1 MDYLRENPFFGS
13 VVIRIVTA
21 IERSPDMAIPIT
33 PTPVLE
39 GEEAEKFWDKVETE
53 KNKRL
58 DLISTP
64 KLEELRR
71 KIVNNAKRRQK

>member
-1 MDYLRENPFFGS
+1 
-13 VVIRIVTA
+13 
-21 IERSPDMAIPIT
+21 MAIPIT

-53 KNKRL
+53 KNHRL
-58 DLISTP
+58 DLIPTP

-71 KIVNNAKRRQK
+71 EIVNNAKRRQK